1 MDIGLLA
8 GVAVE
13 SAAEFIVAV
22 VVVLAGAVTALLL
35 ARVLGDGLDYLADRR
50 FTKPLP
56 VIRGGD
62 YCHINGYEYPI
73 ARDAWVVTT
82 TSNDFID
89 TPKKAKK
96 GKK

>member
-13 SAAEFIVAV
+13 IAAEFVVGV

-35 ARVLGDGLDYLADRR
+35 ARILMDGLDYLAGRH

-56 VIRGGD
+56 VIRGD

>member
-13 SAAEFIVAV
+13 IAAKFVVGV
-22 VVVLAGAVTALLL
+22 VVVLVGVVV
-35 ARVLGDGLDYLADRR
+35 VLFLVGVLVGGLDYLAGRH

-56 VIRGGD
+56 VIRGD